1 MRCLYGKQDMYKD
14 VTDIVKEHFVKD
26 NDIVIPQNT
35 AFNDLFGDI
44 IPNEV
49 KALYI
54 EIGDKKILIT
64 EDDIMKH
71 TYKIDG
77 ISGEVSIA
85 SENKMNLND
94 NRVLFFENNQLVMKD
109 ESHLIGTKFEDI
121 PTEFRTKFEDYWKK
135 RISNITKLENGNYE
149 LEGIEFPNNIRSQH
163 QKLDIFSE
171 TYMNYMTEE
180 FYLAHLW
187 HEFAEENDIMYSVFA
202 GNLLGYY
209 RWNDH
214 IIWDDDFDIIMREK
228 DWTILD
234 NIWNNSGPSNIQVT
248 GEWHISC
255 WEYKK
260 MKMYNVDIILIK
272 YMRSSDMGGSWWR
285 GPWYKIKLNNRHN
298 LYNVDQGG
306 IDLSVCMKMK
316 GEYRGSIN
324 LLNDCFD
331 FPKND
336 SLISDFPIQEYGPI
350 KLRIVNENIG
360 IRCLN
365 GMYTKNWTIKKH
377 PDLVTSDLK
386 PSYKIEE

>member
-54 EIGDKKILIT
+54 EIGDKKMLIT

-71 TYKIDG
+71 TYKIDRA
-77 ISGEVSIA
+77 SGEVGIA

-121 PTEFRTKFEDYWKK
+121 PAEFRTKFEEYWKK

-149 LEGIEFPNNIRSQH
+149 LEGIEFPNNIRSEH

-187 HEFAEENDIMYSVFA
+187 HEFAEENDIMYSVYA

-209 RWNDH
+209 RNNDH
-214 IIWDDDFDIIMREK
+214 ILWDDDFDIIMREK

-234 NIWNNSGPSNIQVT
+234 NIWNNSGISYKQAT
-248 GEWHISC
+248 RQWHISC

-272 YMRSSDMGGSWWR
+272 YMYPYDKGES
-285 GPWYKIKLNNRHN
+285 WYKIKLNNRHN
-298 LYNVDQGG
+298 LYNLDQGG
-306 IDLSVCMKMK
+306 IDIFMCTQIN
-316 GEYRGSIN
+316 GEYRAT
-324 LLNDCFD
+324 LNASKDCFD

-336 SLISDFPIQEYGPI
+336 SFISDFPIQEYGLI

-365 GMYTKNWTIKKH
+365 GRYTKNWTIKKH
-377 PDLVTSDLK
+377 PDLLVSDLK
-386 PSYKIEE
+386 PSYKLEE

>member
-54 EIGDKKILIT
+54 EIGDKKMLIT
-64 EDDIMKH
+64 EDDIRKH

-77 ISGEVSIA
+77 ISGEVGIA

-121 PTEFRTKFEDYWKK
+121 PAEFRTKFEEYWKK

-149 LEGIEFPNNIRSQH
+149 LEGIEFPNNIRSEH

-187 HEFAEENDIMYSVFA
+187 HEFAEENDILYSICH

-209 RWNDH
+209 RNNDH
-214 IIWDDDFDIIMREK
+214 ILWDDDFDIIMREK
-228 DWTILD
+228 DFNIVEE
-234 NIWNNSGPSNIQVT
+234 IWNNSEKKYKYPIQGWDIYCWQYINIKIKNVDLILIKFSNEYGKYPYDWGPWYKFKLNNR
-248 GEWHISC
+248 ISI
-255 WEYKK
+255 
-260 MKMYNVDIILIK
+260 YNVDI
-272 YMRSSDMGGSWWR
+272 
-285 GPWYKIKLNNRHN
+285 
-298 LYNVDQGG
+298 GG
-306 IDLSVCMKMK
+306 IDIFMCTKIN
-316 GEYRGSIN
+316 GEYRATLEASK
-324 LLNDCFD
+324 DCFD

-336 SLISDFPIQEYGPI
+336 SLISDFPIKEYGPI
-350 KLRIVNENIG
+350 KLKIVKKTIG

-365 GMYTKNWTIKKH
+365 GRYTNNWTIKKH
-377 PDLVTSDLK
+377 PGLLVSDLK
-386 PSYKIEE
+386 PSYKI